1 MPLSSLI
8 ERSGS
13 RSRSAQGVRDRSH
26 VPVPVRGA
34 GAAPSVLLIKD
45 QVAQRSGLALLLRTR
60 GFRIAGVAGSI
71 DEGCRQFAARRPDVT
86 VIDLPPDTADVAGGI
101 GRMLAVAPEAAML
114 VYSGGIHREAI
125 EVAASLGARGF
136 ALKAG
141 DGEALFTAIRVVAD
155 GGVYVDPAM
164 TSALTRPVPPHVLT
178 PREREIL
185 QLLAVGLSGERA
197 ARRLCLSPETI
208 RTHIR
213 NAMHKLHADTRVH
226 AVTLALG
233 IGEIPGVGRDAARAA
248 SARIRALDVP

>member
-1 MPLSSLI
+1 MSLSSLI

-13 RSRSAQGVRDRSH
+13 RSRSAQGARDRLRSS
-26 VPVPVRGA
+26 VPARER

-45 QVAQRSGLALLLRTR
+45 QVALRSGLALLLSAR

-71 DEGCRQFAARRPDVT
+71 EEGCRLFAVRRPDVT
-86 VIDLPPDTADVAGGI
+86 VIDLPPDGADVAGGI
-101 GRMLAVAPEAAML
+101 RRMLAGTPDAAML

-125 EVAASLGARGF
+125 DVAASVGTRGF
-136 ALKAG
+136 VLKAG
-141 DGEALFTAIRVVAD
+141 DGEALFTAIRAVAD

-164 TSALTRPVPPHVLT
+164 TSALTRPEPPHVLT

-185 QLLAVGLSGERA
+185 QLLAIGLSGERA
-197 ARRLCLSPETI
+197 ARGLFLSPETI